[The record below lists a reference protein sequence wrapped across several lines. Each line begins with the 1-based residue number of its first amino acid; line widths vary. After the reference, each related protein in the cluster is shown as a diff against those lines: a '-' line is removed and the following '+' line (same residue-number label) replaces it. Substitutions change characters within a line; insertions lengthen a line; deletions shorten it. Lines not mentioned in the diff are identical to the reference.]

1 MLKERCPRAGLCI
14 LPALPPE
21 WLLRMSLDVLKC
33 SNAQALK
40 LDVRSSEQ
48 FRGKW
53 QQEPVLMIG
62 SSRAAAEI

>member
-1 MLKERCPRAGLCI
+1 MPQSRALYS
-14 LPALPPE
+14 PAVPPE
-21 WLLRMSLDVLKC
+21 WPLRMSLDVLKC

-62 SSRAAAEI
+62 SS